1 MEEDEQRLRVR
12 LVGSDGRRRYDPAS
26 VDRLVAACLEPGVS
40 VSRLALEHGVNV
52 NLLRKWIQRAKR
64 LGHPVLGGPAFVPV
78 QVGPDRSLAVQRSS
92 LDKSIKRLS
101 CAAKLSASLP
111 NGVSVTVECSDVD
124 GLTAII
130 GALGHVQ
137 TWR

>member
-26 VDRLVAACLEPGVS
+26 VDRLVA
-40 VSRLALEHGVNV
+40 
-52 NLLRKWIQRAKR
+52 
-64 LGHPVLGGPAFVPV
+64 PVLNRGSRYRGLRLNTALMSISCGNGYRGPSGLVILCLRVRRSFRFRSVPM
-78 QVGPDRSLAVQRSS
+78 DTR
-92 LDKSIKRLS
+92 IERLS
-101 CAAKLSASLP
+101 PAAKLSASLP

-137 TWR
+137 TGR

>member
-1 MEEDEQRLRVR
+1 M
-12 LVGSDGRRRYDPAS
+12 P
-26 VDRLVAACLEPGVS
+26 
-40 VSRLALEHGVNV
+40 
-52 NLLRKWIQRAKR
+52 
-64 LGHPVLGGPAFVPV
+64 GGPAFVPV
-78 QVGPDRSLAVQRSS
+78 QVGPDRSLTVQHSS
-92 LDKSIKRLS
+92 LDRSVKRLS